1 MHNRN
6 TNGGLLMTLEILA
19 LRPMLFALGIRVW
32 AADGRISGRLTDP
45 QGAVVVGATLRLA
58 AISGVPVV
66 EAASDRD
73 GWFVFATVAP
83 GDYEIRASAAGF
95 DEIKQTG
102 TRNRSRRDGHRCQ
115 RRSKG

>member
-1 MHNRN
+1 
-6 TNGGLLMTLEILA
+6 MTFKMVA
-19 LRPMLFALGIRVW
+19 LTSMFFAHSLRGW
-32 AADGRISGRLTDP
+32 ATDGRVFSRLTDP
-45 QGAVVVGATLRLA
+45 QGAGVVGATLRLA
-58 AISGVPVV
+58 AISGAPVV

-73 GWFVFATVAP
+73 GWFVIATVAP

-95 DEIKQTG
+95 DEVNQTG